1 MKTLNG
7 INIAVGVTGCIA
19 AYKAAE
25 VVSRLKKLGAD
36 VKVVMTKA
44 AQEFVAPLTFGTLS
58 KNKVICDMF
67 ALPDYEK
74 VEHISL
80 ASEADVFL
88 VCPAT
93 ADIIGKVASGIAD
106 DFLSTTIMATKA
118 PVVFAAAMNNN
129 MYENPIVQSNIE
141 KLKSYGYHFIEPDEG
156 MLACGTSGKGR
167 LADFDKII
175 ETVEFFAYK
184 NKDLTEKKVLVTA
197 GPTIEA
203 IDPVRYITNH
213 SSGKMGYAIAKA
225 ARLRGADV
233 TLVSGPTQLNAF
245 MGVNV
250 IFVNSAVQMYD
261 EVIKYA
267 KESDFVIKSAAVA
280 DYRPKEV
287 RENKIKKGGEMA
299 IELTQNPDILKS
311 VAASKGDTV
320 VAGFCMETENLI
332 DNAIKKLESKNLDFI
347 VANDLS
353 KEGAGF
359 KTNTNIVTILDK
371 NGGKQFFDIMEKEE
385 LAHVIL
391 DKCIEMKK
399 LGGTAK

>member
-44 AQEFVAPLTFGTLS
+44 AQEFVAPLTFGTIS

-141 KLKSYGYHFIEPDEG
+141 KLKSFGYHFIEPDEG

-250 IFVNSAVQMYD
+250 ISVNSAVQMYD

-287 RENKIKKGGEMA
+287 KENKIKKGGEMA

-311 VAASKGDTV
+311 VAASKGNTI

-332 DNAIKKLESKNLDFI
+332 ENATKKLESKNLDFI

-385 LAHVIL
+385 IAHVIL
-391 DKCIEMKK
+391 DKCIEMQKA
-399 LGGTAK
+399 GGTAK